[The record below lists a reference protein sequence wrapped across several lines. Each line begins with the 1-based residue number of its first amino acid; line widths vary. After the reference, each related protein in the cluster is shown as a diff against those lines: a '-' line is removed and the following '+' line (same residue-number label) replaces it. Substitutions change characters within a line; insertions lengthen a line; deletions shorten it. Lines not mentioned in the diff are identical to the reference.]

1 MLTDI
6 FQPNELPKPSIKDTA
21 LYRMPIWLYG
31 LTVGRVL
38 SKKEQGED
46 SEEDDLVDDY
56 KEVNAADTDDSEPGR
71 RTPSTGSADDGFE
84 LLDKSVEDLG
94 KATGSQ
100 AQQKQ
105 GKSGKRKGKKR

>member
-1 MLTDI
+1 
-6 FQPNELPKPSIKDTA
+6 
-21 LYRMPIWLYG
+21 MPIWLYG
-31 LTVGRVL
+31 LTVGRAL
-38 SKKEQGED
+38 SKKDQDED
-46 SEEDDLVDDY
+46 LDEDEAAEHDY

-105 GKSGKRKGKKR
+105 GKSGKRKGKKG